1 MRENPQI
8 FRKKPLKLP
17 IKGCRGLWMQVNRR
31 RAQRKPLQKKY
42 SISWQDENRTTH
54 SAQVQ
59 GTDVSDSGV
68 SLRCPQEVRTGT
80 LLYIQAEDGDP
91 TWYGIV
97 RHSARR
103 GDFYH
108 IGIELDESSKTRSS
122 VEIEDALDYYEFLQI
137 SPNAQSETLHRV
149 YRFLASRY
157 HPDNPET
164 GDPEKFLLLNRAY
177 EVLSEPMRRAQ
188 YDEFRKARPACRH
201 EIFESVDFLD
211 GIEGEMNRRL
221 AVLSLL
227 YRKCR
232 GSIHD
237 PSISLLDLEA
247 HMGFPREYLDFT
259 IWYLRSKKYVTQ
271 DDGAAL
277 ALTSSGVDYVEAN
290 YSSLPLMGKLL
301 NAGCRPASGAEGK
314 NTNPKHAAQT
324 LILHPAGSVPVNADR

>member
-1 MRENPQI
+1 
-8 FRKKPLKLP
+8 
-17 IKGCRGLWMQVNRR
+17 MQVNKR
-31 RAQRKPLQKKY
+31 RAHRKPFQKKY
-42 SISWQDENRTTH
+42 SISWQDENGITH
-54 SAQVQ
+54 SAQVL

-68 SLRCPQEVRTGT
+68 GLRCPLDVSTGT

-91 TWYGIV
+91 TGYGTV

-103 GDFYH
+103 GDVCH
-108 IGIELDESSKTRSS
+108 IGLELDVSSRNSQSS
-122 VEIEDALDYYEFLQI
+122 LEMEDARDYYEFLQI
-137 SPNAQSETLHRV
+137 SPNAQAETVHRV

-188 YDEFRKARPACRH
+188 YDEFLRTRPARPD

-211 GIEGEMNRRL
+211 GIQGETNRRL
-221 AVLSLL
+221 AVLALL

-232 GSIHD
+232 GSIHN
-237 PSISLLDLEA
+237 PSISLLDLET

-259 IWYLRSKKYVTQ
+259 IWYLRSKKYVSQ

-277 ALTSSGVDYVEAN
+277 ALTSLGVDYVEAN

-301 NAGCRPASGAEGK
+301 NAGHREASAAEPK
-314 NTNPKHAAQT
+314 NADPKHGAKT
-324 LILHPAGSVPVNADR
+324 LVLGRARSVRANADR

>member
-1 MRENPQI
+1 MHVNKR
-8 FRKKPLKLP
+8 
-17 IKGCRGLWMQVNRR
+17 RGH
-31 RAQRKPLQKKY
+31 RKPLQKRY
-42 SISWQDENRTTH
+42 SISWQDENGITH
-54 SAQVQ
+54 SAKVQ

-68 SLRCPQEVRTGT
+68 GLRCPLEVRTGT

-91 TWYGIV
+91 MGYGMV

-103 GDFYH
+103 GNVCH
-108 IGIELDESSKTRSS
+108 VGVELDESSGKTRSS
-122 VEIEDALDYYEFLQI
+122 LEMDDGRDYYEFLQI
-137 SPNAQSETLHRV
+137 SPNAQTETVHRV

-177 EVLSEPMRRAQ
+177 EVLSEPVRRAR
-188 YDEFRKARPACRH
+188 YDEFLRTRLTHRH

-221 AVLSLL
+221 AVLFLL

-232 GSIHD
+232 GNIHN
-237 PSISLLDLEA
+237 PSVSLLDLETQ
-247 HMGFPREYLDFT
+247 MGFPREYLDFT

-277 ALTSSGVDYVEAN
+277 ALTSLGVDYIEAN

-301 NAGCRPASGAEGK
+301 NVGCREASAVEGK
-314 NTNPKHAAQT
+314 NANPKHT
-324 LILHPAGSVPVNADR
+324 EEIFILGPAESVPANTE

>member
-1 MRENPQI
+1 
-8 FRKKPLKLP
+8 
-17 IKGCRGLWMQVNRR
+17 MQVNKRR
-31 RAQRKPLQKKY
+31 GQRKPLQKRY
-42 SISWQDENRTTH
+42 SIKWQDESGITH

-59 GTDVSDSGV
+59 GTDAADSGV
-68 SLRCPQEVRTGT
+68 GLRCPIEVRKGT
-80 LLYIQAEDGDP
+80 LLYIQAEDGESVGH
-91 TWYGIV
+91 GIV

-103 GDFYH
+103 GDLWH
-108 IGIELDESSKTRSS
+108 VGLELDESYSKTRSS
-122 VEIEDALDYYEFLQI
+122 LEMVDAADYYEFLQI
-137 SPNAQSETLHRV
+137 SPNAQPETVQRV

-164 GDPEKFLLLNRAY
+164 GDAEKFLLLNRAY

-188 YDEFRKARPACRH
+188 YDESLRARPARCH
-201 EIFESVDFLD
+201 PIFESVDFLD

-232 GSIHD
+232 SNIQS
-237 PSISLLDLEA
+237 PSISLLDLEME
-247 HMGFPREYLDFT
+247 MGFPREYLDFT

-277 ALTSSGVDYVEAN
+277 ALTSAGVDYVEAN

-301 NAGCRPASGAEGK
+301 TAGSRQTSAAHGK
-314 NTNPKHAAQT
+314 NANSNHTAEIS
-324 LILHPAGSVPVNADR
+324 ILGPDSVPANASQ